1 MSKAVAPNARASV
14 RKGFEVIMARGQN
27 DLELSDL
34 KLFNYLLDRAYF
46 QLDKVSIHQIPI
58 KDALGYLGHNS
69 VARLEAS
76 LRRLGEVKIEID
88 YTQDDVEHSVS
99 CHFLSYDVSRTEN
112 GILEYAPDK
121 MMLRFLWEPKVYA
134 RINMRFF
141 QLFRTLYGAKLYEI
155 MALFQNRRIRT
166 WTVTVEELREK
177 LGVTRGQYERFDNLK
192 KSVIDRAV
200 NEVNELATFGV
211 AVDMKK
217 SGRGGRVTHL
227 SFSIVPRADVIDTAG
242 DGYTSGSR
250 KNQRDPKTPDLL
262 DGQTDEE
269 RGDDV
274 AITTETIDR
283 AHEILEQANLPADSI
298 QTYLDDWRGMVKLR
312 RIANPDHHF
321 LQYLNLKVE
330 AAREEDLGDLDPTL
344 LDDLLEDFD

>member
-1 MSKAVAPNARASV
+1 MSKLVIPNARASV

-46 QLDKVSIHQIPI
+46 QLDKVSIHQIPV
-58 KDALGYLGHNS
+58 KDALGYLGHSS
-69 VARLEAS
+69 VARLEDS
-76 LRRLGEVKIEID
+76 LRRLGKVQIEID
-88 YTQDDVEHSVS
+88 YTQDEVEHSVS

-134 RINMRFF
+134 RINMRIF
-141 QLFRTLYGAKLYEI
+141 QLFRTSYGAKLYEI

-177 LGVTRGQYERFDNLK
+177 LGVSPSQYERFDNLK
-192 KSVIDRAV
+192 KAVIDRAV
-200 NEVNELATFGV
+200 NDVNEIATFGV
-211 AVDMKK
+211 AVEMKK

-242 DGYTSGSR
+242 DGYPAASR
-250 KNQRDPKTPDLL
+250 KGQRDPKTPDLL

-269 RGDDV
+269 RGSDMV
-274 AITTETIDR
+274 VTSETIDR
-283 AHEILEQANLPADSI
+283 AHEILTQAGMPAESI
-298 QTYLDDWRGMVKLR
+298 QTYLDDWRGAVKMR
-312 RIANPDHHF
+312 RISDPDHHF
-321 LQYLNLKVE
+321 LQYLNLKIE
-330 AAREEDLGDLDPTL
+330 AAREDELGDLDPSLIT
-344 LDDLLEDFD
+344 DLLKDFD